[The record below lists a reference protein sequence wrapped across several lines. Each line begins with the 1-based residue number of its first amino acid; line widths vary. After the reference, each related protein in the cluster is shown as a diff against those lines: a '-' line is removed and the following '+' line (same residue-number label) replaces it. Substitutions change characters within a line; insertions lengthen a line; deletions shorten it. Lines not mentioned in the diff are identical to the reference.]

1 MYFCKLYFVVEKNPM
16 NGLIEHEGVVVRI
29 EGALAFVRI
38 EQRSACAACHAKSLC
53 TASDMVEKVIEAD
66 VRAGQTLAV
75 GDRVMVV
82 GHRSVG
88 FKAAFWAFVVPL
100 CLMFATLFVVRH
112 FTTDDA
118 ISGTAALLVLLPY
131 CGVLFAFRKKMAA
144 RFRFTVA

>member
-1 MYFCKLYFVVEKNPM
+1 M

-29 EGALAFVRI
+29 VGAQAFVRI
-38 EQRSACAACHAKSLC
+38 EQRSACSACRAKAMCS
-53 TASDMVEKVIEAD
+53 ASDMAEKVIEAD
-66 VRAGQTLAV
+66 VRDGQTLAV

-100 CLMFATLFVVRH
+100 CLMFAALFVARQ

-118 ISGTAALLVLLPY
+118 VSGTVALAVLLPY

-144 RFRFTVA
+144 RFRFAVGEKIG